1 MIMSILSGKG
11 GTGKTTV
18 AANLAY
24 IAAKHSEGRVILV
37 GADPASR
44 SVEFLAQPEEA
55 PEFGWV
61 DFLTSEH
68 MHFEQVVMPSQ
79 LLPNLY
85 VVFSSRDRIL
95 HGEFEDPNLVARKIA
110 GFKRYIDKLGDVVII
125 DCPAGLAV
133 DHLLYSLLFPAYLVT
148 TTEALDIQGT
158 KNFVET
164 IKREALPY
172 GIKPFKGLIV
182 NLARS
187 EASAREVAERLGI
200 KLLGYLPA
208 AREVSEAHAKKKPI
222 CLAFPGSE
230 PCTALLRIARNLGI
244 VSGDVEKKSGFLE
257 QIASLL
263 RRWV

>member
-37 GADPASR
+37 GADPASK

-61 DFLTSEH
+61 DFLTSEN

-110 GFKRYIDKLGDVVII
+110 GFKKYMEKLNDLVII

-158 KNFVET
+158 RNFVET

-172 GIKPFKGLIV
+172 GIREPFKGLIV

-187 EASAREVAERLGI
+187 EEAARRVAERLGI

-208 AREVSEAHAKKKPI
+208 AKEISSAHAQKKPI
-222 CLAFPGSE
+222 CLAFPESE
-230 PCTALLRIARNLGI
+230 PCRKLYAIARRLGM
-244 VSGDVEKKSGFLE
+244 VQAEEEAKPGFLE
-257 QIASLL
+257 LITRLF
-263 RRWV
+263 RR